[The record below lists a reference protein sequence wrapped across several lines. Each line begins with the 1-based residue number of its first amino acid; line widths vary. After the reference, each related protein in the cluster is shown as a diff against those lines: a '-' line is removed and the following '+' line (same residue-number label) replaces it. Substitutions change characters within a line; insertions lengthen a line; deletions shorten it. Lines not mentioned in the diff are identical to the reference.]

1 MSTALAVSIWI
12 GWAILAVAFALGLA
26 RLVVGPHLPDR
37 IVALDML
44 ALTSICAA
52 LLLALASG
60 SSTYVDLALVMAL
73 ISFLSTVA
81 FARYVEWVA
90 FRRARQADPPP
101 LDHADD

>member
-1 MSTALAVSIWI
+1 MSAALAIAIWV
-12 GWAILAVAFALGLA
+12 GWGMLAISFALGLA

-52 LLLALASG
+52 LLFALASG
-60 SSTYVDLALVMAL
+60 SSSYVDVALVMAL